1 MLDDLER
8 LVACMV
14 ASGIRYPDAQREF
27 ERRFLE
33 AALRACDHSITRTAT
48 LTGLHRNTLAR
59 KMQEHALHEGAA
71 ATGGGP
77 GRRRTSSK
85 R

>member
-1 MLDDLER
+1 MLRDLEK
-8 LVACMV
+8 LVAAMV
-14 ASGIRYPDAQREF
+14 SSGIRYPDAEREF

-33 AALRACDHSITRTAT
+33 AALKASNGSIVRCAE

-59 KMQEHALHEGAA
+59 KIERHGLD
-71 ATGGGP
+71 
-77 GRRRTSSK
+77 GRPASRPARARRVAK